1 MNLLQNEANE
11 EKSLVGYVLE
21 VQLEPVERLPEDVF
35 KVRLVL

>member
-21 VQLEPVERLPEDVF
+21 VQLEPAENAT
-35 KVRLVL
+35 